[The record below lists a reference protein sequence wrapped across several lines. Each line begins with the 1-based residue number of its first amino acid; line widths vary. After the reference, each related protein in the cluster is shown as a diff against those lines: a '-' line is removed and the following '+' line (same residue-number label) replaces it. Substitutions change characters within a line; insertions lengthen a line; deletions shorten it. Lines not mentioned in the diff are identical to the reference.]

1 MEPVTAVE
9 YLKKQEE
16 LENEAR
22 ELMPFEPDMCTY
34 PQVLRQQI
42 YACLTCLRQ
51 HGGGSIG
58 VCYSCSIQCHLT
70 HELAELFTKRDFTCD
85 CGTTRM
91 SKGDACRLRQQAARS
106 GTGTSGNTHPN
117 SERNHGPGGLAEG
130 ASPPSLTSN
139 IHMTSHSIT
148 TSSFS
153 STRQTPVQQSASS
166 EFPRMRTGLFS
177 HSHFTRTLDLGPA
190 EDVPGSENSYNHNFQ
205 GRFCSCGMIYNPVR
219 ETRVMHQCYLGDKC
233 GEDWFHQDCILGYR
247 PGLFHKAPE
256 GAGVNRLDDL
266 PSPGAEAAEDN
277 QTTTTVPD
285 VEDEVVHF
293 PEQENFSE
301 FICWQCVQAHRD
313 AFDELAKLNE
323 VVFTTR
329 PHFYDITSADEWK
342 KQADALN
349 DVEPPAKKGPGAPKT
364 PFSVFL
370 LQNFKGPLKKIAES
384 LSESLRLAKLLR
396 RFPFLADEDKVYE
409 PPADDNG
416 SNNSSTGS
424 LYELGSNAL
433 RSLPAPQAIEGLH
446 AYGMM
451 KAKLKDFFKDFVDL
465 DKVVTEQEVRDFFTD
480 MTNELKSDR

>member
-1 MEPVTAVE
+1 MEPVTAVD

-22 ELMPFEPDMCTY
+22 ELMPFEPDLCTY

-51 HGGGSIG
+51 HAGGSVG

-85 CGTTRM
+85 CGTSRM
-91 SKGDACRLRQQAARS
+91 SKGDACSLRQRAARS
-106 GTGTSGNTHPN
+106 GTGTSSIIQRN
-117 SERNHGPGGLAEG
+117 SEHHQRPGGLPQM
-130 ASPPSLTSN
+130 AS
-139 IHMTSHSIT
+139 
-148 TSSFS
+148 SSS
-153 STRQTPVQQSASS
+153 ANHKTGLSASS
-166 EFPRMRTGLFS
+166 FATIPQTSVSQASSSEIPRMRTGLFS
-177 HSHFTRTLDLGPA
+177 HSHFKPTLDLGPA

-247 PGLFHKAPE
+247 PGLFHKEPE

-266 PSPGAEAAEDN
+266 PSPGAEAAEDHR
-277 QTTTTVPD
+277 TTVTLPD

-293 PEQENFSE
+293 PELEGFSE
-301 FICWQCVQAHRD
+301 FICWQCVEAHRE
-313 AFDELAKLNE
+313 AFDELAELRN

-329 PHFYDITSADEWK
+329 PHLHDITSADEWR

-349 DVEPPAKKGPGAPKT
+349 EADPPAKRGPGARRT
-364 PFSVFL
+364 SFSVFL
-370 LQNFKGPLKKIAES
+370 MDNFKGPLKEITES
-384 LSESLRLAKLLR
+384 LSEGLSLAKLLR
-396 RFPFLADEDKVYE
+396 QFPFLVDEDKVYE
-409 PPADDNG
+409 PPVDDNG
-416 SNNSSTGS
+416 STNSSTGS

-465 DKVVTEQEVRDFFTD
+465 DKVVTEKEVRDFFTD
-480 MTNELKSDR
+480 MTNELKSGK